1 MIITNRSMLQHS
13 DARFPI
19 SQPAVSELSSRVFRR
34 VNTKQQHWPISNL
47 QLTVLY
53 PHHLVTV
60 VSARLSSRWTD
71 VQRTL

>member
-34 VNTKQQHWPISNL
+34 VNTKQQH
-47 QLTVLY
+47 
-53 PHHLVTV
+53 
-60 VSARLSSRWTD
+60 
-71 VQRTL
+71 